1 MISLTAKK
9 MIRPF
14 PFGFVLDQN
23 LNFICK
29 GKSLVKI
36 LSVQD
41 RFSTNFE
48 IIRPRGSLESDFAA
62 IAKHAGKTFTLRT
75 KNRIPE
81 LILSGT
87 FVVDSSD
94 SLIFMG
100 YPNFGSLRALYDCN
114 LVRSDFGPLNP
125 LADLM
130 DAYEKKE
137 AAYEDLKKRNEQL
150 AERVSALEFRDSE
163 LNNFFNLS
171 LDFMCLAN
179 TDGFFVKINRTFC
192 AVLGYSE
199 HELLANGFLTY
210 VHPDDLQATI
220 DEVTHLSQGYK
231 TISFEN
237 RFRKSDGTYIV
248 LNWNCIPDASSGILY
263 ATARDMTEHNLMIER
278 EKELV
283 LERQGS
289 EIIQRMLDKVLPPAI
304 VSRMQHG
311 DDEIADYY
319 PQVSILFADIVDFS
333 SIVKLMPAMM
343 VRKFLTL
350 VFEHFDRIIAKYG
363 CEKIKS
369 IGDGYLAIAGAPEV
383 CEDHSERLT
392 AAALEMIRPFELPEE
407 LGEYFVQ
414 GTSLSFRIGMHVGA
428 IVGGVLGNCRPLSY
442 DIWGDAVNIAS
453 RMQSTG
459 EPSKIHVTADFV
471 KHLKNRY
478 VRSKADMNF
487 RFEKRGDIE
496 VKHMGKIFTYYISGD
511 LTPLP
516 AGLKPQFQPKTMV
529 ASAVRRTI

>member
-1 MISLTAKK
+1 MISLTANK
-9 MIRPF
+9 MIRLF
-14 PFGFVLDQN
+14 PFGFVLDQD
-23 LNFICK
+23 LNFVIK

-41 RFSTNFE
+41 SFSRNFE
-48 IIRPRGSLESDFAA
+48 ITRPRGSLEPGFAA

-75 KNRIPE
+75 RKQDPE

-87 FVVDSSD
+87 FVVDSAH

-100 YPNFGSLRALYDCN
+100 YPNFGSLQALHDCK
-114 LVRSDFGPLNP
+114 LIRSDFGPLNP

-130 DAYEKKE
+130 DAFEKKE
-137 AAYEDLKKRNEQL
+137 AAHNDLKKRNEQL
-150 AERVSALEFRDSE
+150 TGRFSALESRDSE

-179 TDGFFVKINRTFC
+179 TDGFFVKINQTFC
-192 AVLGYSE
+192 SVLGYSE
-199 HELLANGFLTY
+199 KELLSNKFLTY
-210 VHPDDLQATI
+210 VHPDDLKATI
-220 DEVTHLSQGYK
+220 NEIAHLSQGYK

-237 RFRKSDGTYIV
+237 RYRKSDGTYIV
-248 LNWNCIPDASSGILY
+248 LNWNCIPDASKGLLY
-263 ATARDMTEHNLMIER
+263 ATARDMTEHNMMIQH
-278 EKELV
+278 EKELI
-283 LERQGS
+283 LERQGT
-289 EIIQRMLDKVLPPAI
+289 ELIQRMLDKVLPPAI
-304 VSRMQHG
+304 VSRMQRG

-333 SIVKLMPAMM
+333 SIVKLMPAMV

-350 VFEHFDRIIAKYG
+350 VFEHFDSIIVKHG

-369 IGDGYLAIAGAPEV
+369 IGDGYLAIAGAPV
-383 CEDHSERLT
+383 ACEDHSERLT

-407 LGEYFVQ
+407 LGEYFAQ
-414 GTSLSFRIGMHVGA
+414 GASLSFRIGMHVGA

-442 DIWGDAVNIAS
+442 DIWGDAVNVAS

-459 EPSKIHVTADFV
+459 EPNKIHVTADFV
-471 KHLKNRY
+471 MHLKNRY

-487 RFEKRGDIE
+487 RFEKRGNIE
-496 VKHMGKIFTYYISGD
+496 VKHMGKIFTYYINGD
-511 LTPLP
+511 LTPRKEAIAHRLQP
-516 AGLKPQFQPKTMV
+516 AKIAAV
-529 ASAVRRTI
+529 SARRTM